1 MIFVSPSCHS
11 SLFLTAV
18 PLRNPVWLTGL
29 MRFPRGEIG
38 TTWLQLAYKLFIW
51 FSGQHFHLELIEYN
65 VKWKTNNITPLLNEL
80 HWLPVKFRCE
90 YKIATLAYCHFNGTL
105 PFTFQLSSARIR
117 LHALSNHRTKISWKS
132 LNAISSLLATVLS
145 VSLPQLFGIH
155 CLPACPAQHFPFST
169 GISTNLGGPWCG
181 GG

>member
-29 MRFPRGEIG
+29 MRFPLGEIG

-51 FSGQHFHLELIEYN
+51 FSGQHFHLGLIEYKF
-65 VKWKTNNITPLLNEL
+65 KWKTNNITPLLNEL

-90 YKIATLAYCHFNGTL
+90 YKIATLAYCHFNDTL
-105 PFTFQLSSARIR
+105 PFTFQLHSARIR
-117 LHALSNHRTKISWKS
+117 LHALSNHKNLLKIPKCNLKS
-132 LNAISSLLATVLS
+132 IGDRSFSFIAPTVWN
-145 VSLPQLFGIH
+145 SLPAS
-155 CLPACPAQHFPFST
+155 LPSSTLSFFNRHFHKS
-169 GISTNLGGPWCG
+169 G
-181 GG
+181 